1 MNNQKILITGAS
13 GFIGKNLKL
22 GLEKKFNVLA
32 PDSKT
37 LNLLDSYSVKR
48 YLSKNNFHTIIHCA
62 THNATVTSTKNL
74 REVISSNLGMFVN
87 LTRCQNSFERMFYFG
102 SGAEYDMR
110 HYIPK
115 MKEEYFDSHVP
126 VDDYGFS
133 KYIMA
138 KYVEKSN
145 KIFDLRLFG
154 CFGKYE
160 DYRIRFIS
168 NAICKT
174 VFNMDITMYKNVYFD
189 YLYIDDLIGIMK
201 LFVQKNKLNFN
212 YYNVCTGKSIDLF
225 SIAKIIKKTSG
236 KNLKIKIAEK
246 GYKKEYS
253 GSNKRLITEFGQI
266 KFTPLEQSIRELLQ
280 WYEEDKK
287 SLDKKQLI

>member
-37 LNLLDSYSVKR
+37 LNLLDSYSVKK
-48 YLSKNNFHTIIHCA
+48 YLAKNNFHTVIHCA

-160 DYRIRFIS
+160 DYRYRFIS
-168 NAICKT
+168 NAICK
-174 VFNMDITMYKNVYFD
+174 NIYGLPITLNQDAYFD
-189 YLYIDDLIGIMK
+189 YLYIKDFIKIIEFFINNDTKYKSYNIGAGNPISLLKLAKKINEIADIESEIKVKKNGLNREYSCNNDRLKKEMK
-201 LFVQKNKLNFN
+201 DFSCQSMSESLEELFGWYKKNKN
-212 YYNVCTGKSIDLF
+212 SID
-225 SIAKIIKKTSG
+225 KK
-236 KNLKIKIAEK
+236 
-246 GYKKEYS
+246 
-253 GSNKRLITEFGQI
+253 LI
-266 KFTPLEQSIRELLQ
+266 
-280 WYEEDKK
+280 
-287 SLDKKQLI
+287 